1 MPLILKLQSDI
12 MKLNILKVPTNK
24 IGGVKIKLSLLLSIR
39 KELDKIYVISV
50 SSKQFMNVILE
61 RKKIQEIKGVSPVF

>member
-24 IGGVKIKLSLLLSIR
+24 IRRVKIKLSLLFSIR
-39 KELDKIYVISV
+39 KKLNKIYVISV
-50 SSKQFMNVILE
+50 SSN
-61 RKKIQEIKGVSPVF
+61 